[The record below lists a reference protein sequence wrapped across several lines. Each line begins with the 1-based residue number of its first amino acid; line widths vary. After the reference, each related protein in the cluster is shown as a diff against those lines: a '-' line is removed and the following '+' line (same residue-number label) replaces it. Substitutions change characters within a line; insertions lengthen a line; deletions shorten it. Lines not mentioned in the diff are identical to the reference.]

1 MKDNKLCITML
12 GTGHATVT
20 ECYNTCFVLRDN
32 DEYFMVDAGGGN
44 QILRI
49 LEEQQ
54 ISLTQIHDLFITHAH
69 TDHILGAVWII
80 RMRWVWNICFTRL
93 FV

>member
-80 RMRWVWNICFTRL
+80 RMQWVWNICFTRL